1 MCDQFHFASQVKK
14 CDEFFKMSL
23 MWIVMAYMPLYLSR
37 LTGALKISPLLK
49 GESGCLYAG
58 LDNALLQIHS
68 RKMIYVLNGRS

>member
-1 MCDQFHFASQVKK
+1 MINSILLHRLKSVMNFV
-14 CDEFFKMSL
+14 KMSL

-58 LDNALLQIHS
+58 VDNALLQIHS

>member
-1 MCDQFHFASQVKK
+1 MINSILLHRLKSVMNFL
-14 CDEFFKMSL
+14 KMSL

-58 LDNALLQIHS
+58 VDNALLQIHS